1 MKPTTGEKIKLS
13 TKAHPLP
20 SLLLAPYLETKN
32 VNIIQT
38 IMPILLLFKLFI
50 LRIIFKYIRK

>member
-1 MKPTTGEKIKLS
+1 MNPTTGENIKLS

-32 VNIIQT
+32 VNITQT
-38 IMPILLLFKLFI
+38 IKPILFLFKLFI
-50 LRIIFKYIRK
+50 S